1 MRNADT
7 TLAIIQERG
16 KRGLDLEDVY
26 RQLYNPDLYLRA
38 YGRIYKNAGAMTE
51 GVTEETVDGMSQQ
64 KFENIIESLRM
75 ERYRWSPTRR
85 TYIPK
90 KNGKLRPLGIPTW
103 SDKLLQEVMRS
114 ILEAYYEPQFSEHSH
129 GFRPDRGCHTAL
141 REIFVSWNG
150 TKWLIEGDI
159 KGCFDNIDHTALLS
173 ILREK
178 IHDNRFLIL
187 VTNLLKAGY
196 LEQWDR
202 RPTYSGTPQGG
213 IISPLLANIYLDRL
227 DKFVETTLIPE
238 FNRGRVKQ
246 ANPEYRKLAR
256 KIRTLTKKGATATT
270 IASLRKEIHDHP
282 SKDQFDPNYRRL
294 RYIRYA
300 DDFLLGFDGPR
311 DEAEIIKGRIGEFL
325 RDQLKLELSPDK
337 TLITHAGTEKARF
350 LGYDITAARTD
361 VRRRGVSGQMV
372 LLVPPDVIET
382 KVSRY
387 TQDGEPIARPE
398 LCHDSDFSI
407 VTRYGAEYRGIVQYY
422 AFARNRFWFNRLHGV
437 MWKSLFKTLGKKH
450 KTTTRKLI
458 GKFTSRK
465 VSETGR
471 IVKCVTVIIER
482 EGKTPL
488 VALFGGISLTPSPM
502 TKIRDVLQDRDRIYI
517 GHNEIM
523 QRLLA
528 DTCELCGSRENIQVH
543 HIRKLKDLQKPGR
556 RPRPY
561 YVQVMASRHRKTLV
575 VCQVCHNAIH
585 AGKPIVEGRSHG

>member
-64 KFENIIESLRM
+64 KIEKIIESLRM

-103 SDKLLQEVMRS
+103 SDKLLQEVVRS
-114 ILEAYYEPQFSEHSH
+114 ILEAYYEPQFSERSH

-159 KGCFDNIDHTALLS
+159 KGCFDNIDHTVLLS

-187 VTNLLKAGY
+187 VSNLLKAGY
-196 LEQWDR
+196 LEQWDQ

-213 IISPLLANIYLDRL
+213 IVSPLLANIYLDRL
-227 DKFVETTLIPE
+227 DKYVETTLIPE
-238 FNRGRVKQ
+238 FNRGKVKQ

-256 KIRTLTKKGATATT
+256 KIQTLTEKGATATA
-270 IASLRKEIHDHP
+270 IASLRKEIRDHP

-300 DDFLLGFDGPR
+300 DDFLLGLDGPR

-325 RDQLKLELSPDK
+325 RDHLKLELSPDK
-337 TLITHAGTEKARF
+337 TLITHAMTEKARF
-350 LGYDITAARTD
+350 LGYDITAARTN

-372 LLVPPDVIET
+372 LLVPPEVIEA

-387 TQDGEPIARPE
+387 TQDGEPVSRLE

-422 AFARNRFWFNRLHGV
+422 AYARNRFWLNRLHGV
-437 MWKSLFKTLGKKH
+437 MWKSLFKTLGRKH

-458 GKFTSRK
+458 GKFASRR
-465 VSETGR
+465 VNETGR

-502 TKIRDVLQDRDRIYI
+502 TKIQDVLQDRDRIYI

-561 YVQVMASRHRKTLV
+561 YVQVMASRRRKTLV
-575 VCQVCHNAIH
+575 VCQACHNAIH
-585 AGKPIVEGRSHG
+585 AGKPIVEGRSNG